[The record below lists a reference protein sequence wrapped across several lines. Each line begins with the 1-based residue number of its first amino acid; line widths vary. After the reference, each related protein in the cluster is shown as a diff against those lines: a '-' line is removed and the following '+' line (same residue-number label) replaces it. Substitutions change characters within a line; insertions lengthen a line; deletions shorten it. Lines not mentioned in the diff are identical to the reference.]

1 MHKKSSSTHIYFFVI
16 EYIMHCIVSYFDW
29 SLTVRLTASVAIYVV
44 IRTDSVIDWLR
55 QWKTY
60 RNYISKERTMNT
72 DYYQCLW
79 FVHNRQ
85 VFTSQAHA
93 AVWAKS
99 KYDLSSGNRSHEYS
113 VYIKILQL
121 RILNVCMQSWPL
133 VVCYSIRKG
142 CTHVNQG

>member
-1 MHKKSSSTHIYFFVI
+1 MHKKSSSTPTYISSLLNILFIVLYHILTGP
-16 EYIMHCIVSYFDW
+16 
-29 SLTVRLTASVAIYVV
+29 LTVRLTASVAIYVV
-44 IRTDSVIDWLR
+44 IRTDSVIDWSR

-85 VFTSQAHA
+85 VFTSQDHA

-113 VYIKILQL
+113 V
-121 RILNVCMQSWPL
+121 
-133 VVCYSIRKG
+133 
-142 CTHVNQG
+142 